1 MIMKSVMWVCIGM
14 YGYVTESVT
23 ECSELVRLSLLIVK
37 RLLWEREY
45 LLQALVLKQTV
56 PLQSCSGI

>member
-1 MIMKSVMWVCIGM
+1 MIMKSVMWVCMGM
-14 YGYVTESVT
+14 YGYVTELVT
-23 ECSELVRLSLLIVK
+23 DCSELVRLSLLIVK